1 MKNRNAWNLKFTYLL
16 KHVDLVAT
24 AILSS
29 ALFFTFARFDPEP
42 HHDGIQ
48 LASAIGVSEGLRIH
62 SEVFSQYGAVVP
74 WLNGLWLSITSQTLL
89 SLRIFGAIQLVG
101 ISVLMQLIMS
111 QIGLRRSTKNLATLS
126 WLVTCPVW
134 AYQKWFFSLWPW
146 PSISYMSVS
155 LLGVYVVVRI
165 RGNQKSDSA
174 LWVFSGF
181 LFGLAA
187 LIRPNYGVVFFGSL
201 GLLLLIRSLRSI
213 SGRQVRLFVLGTAS
227 PAFGMLAALLLTQ
240 SIRGWFNQSILGP
253 ATGKAVAKIDFSYF
267 YGIYFANWR
276 QLAISFIV
284 LILLFVFRTRL
295 KLPAPI
301 VFLIALGLGFK
312 AFTQVD
318 PINPS
323 TWLPKNFVLDPL
335 ADPLSAMAT
344 IRLGLIIGVVCLL
357 IIGVRFRY
365 FTETLERDALDNR
378 FVLSVLMAAA
388 LAGIAQLYPLP
399 DVYHLWWASPPILI
413 ICALVLNQV
422 DTRAINLVIAFFL
435 PTAILSISRLDEQL
449 NIRRIE
455 WQGGVLAGMY
465 VDSELS
471 SSFRSAAVI
480 LAQIDPQTR
489 FECRDGLWAVF
500 DGNYNSDGPNF
511 VGWAYGTRVAD
522 DSAEGSIVWC
532 LDSGM
537 TTDKN
542 ELKSRKLITSGDQS
556 LFFSRFSGD
565 IEIELWK
572 K

>member
-1 MKNRNAWNLKFTYLL
+1 
-16 KHVDLVAT
+16 
-24 AILSS
+24 
-29 ALFFTFARFDPEP
+29 
-42 HHDGIQ
+42 
-48 LASAIGVSEGLRIH
+48 
-62 SEVFSQYGAVVP
+62 
-74 WLNGLWLSITSQTLL
+74 
-89 SLRIFGAIQLVG
+89 
-101 ISVLMQLIMS
+101 
-111 QIGLRRSTKNLATLS
+111 
-126 WLVTCPVW
+126 
-134 AYQKWFFSLWPW
+134 
-146 PSISYMSVS
+146 
-155 LLGVYVVVRI
+155 
-165 RGNQKSDSA
+165 
-174 LWVFSGF
+174 
-181 LFGLAA
+181 
-187 LIRPNYGVVFFGSL
+187 
-201 GLLLLIRSLRSI
+201 
-213 SGRQVRLFVLGTAS
+213 
-227 PAFGMLAALLLTQ
+227 
-240 SIRGWFNQSILGP
+240 
-253 ATGKAVAKIDFSYF
+253 
-267 YGIYFANWR
+267 
-276 QLAISFIV
+276 
-284 LILLFVFRTRL
+284 
-295 KLPAPI
+295 
-301 VFLIALGLGFK
+301 
-312 AFTQVD
+312 
-318 PINPS
+318 
-323 TWLPKNFVLDPL
+323 
-335 ADPLSAMAT
+335 MAT

-422 DTRAINLVIAFFL
+422 DTRAINLVVAFFL